1 MAYNPDKQLKL
12 FYSIG
17 EVAEMFSV
25 TETLLRY
32 WEKEFKNI
40 HPRKSSRNIRQY
52 TKEDVEEVRRVY
64 HLVKEKGMTLEGA
77 RQVLKG
83 NKEAADK
90 TMEVIYRLKQVRTE
104 LVSIKKE
111 LDQLV

>member
-83 NKEAADK
+83 NREATDK
-90 TMEVIYRLKQVRTE
+90 TMEVIDRLKQVRTE

>member
-1 MAYNPDKQLKL
+1 
-12 FYSIG
+12 
-17 EVAEMFSV
+17 MFSV